1 MELLLIQVALLLV
14 LPFPVLWIILRIKA
28 FWSARRGPCLFQPFH
43 DIVRLCKKGAVF
55 SKTTS
60 LAFRLMPS
68 VHLAALLTAVIL
80 VPMSGRGHIAS
91 FEGDFVLFAYL
102 LAAARFSMIAGA
114 LETGSPFEGMG
125 ASREAAFAVFA
136 EPAFFMLAGAMVLAG
151 GKADFVTMVSAFDGR
166 AVLTTLAVLSLFIM
180 VLLEG
185 ARSPVDDPAT
195 HLELTMIHEAMILDH
210 SGPDLAM
217 LQYGAAL
224 KTVLVS
230 SLLVLVVL
238 PEQLFTGS
246 AGPWL
251 RLASTA
257 GGVCIV
263 AALIG
268 TLESFMA
275 RLRMTHVP
283 QFVLLMFSVSLVAL
297 VSVLLLF

>member
-1 MELLLIQVALLLV
+1 
-14 LPFPVLWIILRIKA
+14 
-28 FWSARRGPCLFQPFH
+28 
-43 DIVRLCKKGAVF
+43 
-55 SKTTS
+55 
-60 LAFRLMPS
+60 
-68 VHLAALLTAVIL
+68 
-80 VPMSGRGHIAS
+80 
-91 FEGDFVLFAYL
+91 
-102 LAAARFSMIAGA
+102 MI
-114 LETGSPFEGMG
+114 P
-125 ASREAAFAVFA
+125 
-136 EPAFFMLAGAMVLAG
+136 
-151 GKADFVTMVSAFDGR
+151 
-166 AVLTTLAVLSLFIM
+166 
-180 VLLEG
+180 
-185 ARSPVDDPAT
+185 
-195 HLELTMIHEAMILDH
+195 
-210 SGPDLAM
+210 PDLAM

-238 PEQLFTGS
+238 PEQLFAGS

-257 GGVCIV
+257 GGVCVV